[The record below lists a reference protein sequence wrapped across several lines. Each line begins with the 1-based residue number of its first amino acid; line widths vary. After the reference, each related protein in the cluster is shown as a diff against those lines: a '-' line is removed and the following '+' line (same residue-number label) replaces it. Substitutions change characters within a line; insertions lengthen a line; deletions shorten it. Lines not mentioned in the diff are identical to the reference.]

1 MVRLDDS
8 IKTAKQQ
15 HVQGHTGTTVW
26 EIQFVLFVCLSSYLL
41 WRATKL
47 VLISR
52 WPLGSKMSTF
62 VLEFAML
69 LVPVMMSITVTSWT
83 LYILVGQVATAM
95 GLLMVFQSSQ
105 LGNGAKKTPA
115 SIKSQTK
122 VASPT
127 TAHAP
132 FSVVFRAFLQMLTV
146 AAILAVD
153 FNVFPRRFAKTET
166 FGVSLMD
173 LGTGAFVFSS
183 GLVSG
188 PRINRSDTGIANKI
202 YKTCGIVFLPVLF
215 GLLRIVFTR
224 SVNYQEHVSEY
235 GVHWNFFF
243 TLACVSLFVT
253 IQGIFFPRTNFVA
266 LALVTMTGYEIFL
279 GRGLQ
284 EYIFTAPRVDIISM
298 NREGLCS
305 MAGYFS
311 IFLISAEI
319 GKRILP
325 QNPPNNLTTIRL
337 KVLTLAV
344 GLSTFAFWV
353 CTDFIGL
360 QASRRMAN
368 SVYVLWVV
376 AACVSLLMGLFLI
389 DAALSYIFCEAF
401 VGECRDTPHLFKSV
415 NRNQLAT
422 FAIANVFTGLINLS
436 IDTLKISDIPALGII
451 IIYELIVS
459 LLVALLASR
468 S

>member
-52 WPLGSKMSTF
+52 WPLGSKMGTF

-188 PRINRSDTGIANKI
+188 PRINRSDTGI
-202 YKTCGIVFLPVLF
+202 
-215 GLLRIVFTR
+215 
-224 SVNYQEHVSEY
+224 
-235 GVHWNFFF
+235 
-243 TLACVSLFVT
+243 
-253 IQGIFFPRTNFVA
+253 FFPRINFVA

>member
-202 YKTCGIVFLPVLF
+202 YKTC
-215 GLLRIVFTR
+215 
-224 SVNYQEHVSEY
+224 
-235 GVHWNFFF
+235 
-243 TLACVSLFVT
+243 
-253 IQGIFFPRTNFVA
+253 GIFFPRTNFVA

>member
-52 WPLGSKMSTF
+52 WPLGSKMGTF

-188 PRINRSDTGIANKI
+188 P
-202 YKTCGIVFLPVLF
+202 
-215 GLLRIVFTR
+215 
-224 SVNYQEHVSEY
+224 
-235 GVHWNFFF
+235 
-243 TLACVSLFVT
+243 
-253 IQGIFFPRTNFVA
+253 
-266 LALVTMTGYEIFL
+266 
-279 GRGLQ
+279 
-284 EYIFTAPRVDIISM
+284 
-298 NREGLCS
+298 
-305 MAGYFS
+305 
-311 IFLISAEI
+311 
-319 GKRILP
+319 
-325 QNPPNNLTTIRL
+325 PN
-337 KVLTLAV
+337 
-344 GLSTFAFWV
+344 
-353 CTDFIGL
+353 
-360 QASRRMAN
+360 
-368 SVYVLWVV
+368 
-376 AACVSLLMGLFLI
+376 
-389 DAALSYIFCEAF
+389 
-401 VGECRDTPHLFKSV
+401 
-415 NRNQLAT
+415 
-422 FAIANVFTGLINLS
+422 
-436 IDTLKISDIPALGII
+436 
-451 IIYELIVS
+451 
-459 LLVALLASR
+459 
-468 S
+468 